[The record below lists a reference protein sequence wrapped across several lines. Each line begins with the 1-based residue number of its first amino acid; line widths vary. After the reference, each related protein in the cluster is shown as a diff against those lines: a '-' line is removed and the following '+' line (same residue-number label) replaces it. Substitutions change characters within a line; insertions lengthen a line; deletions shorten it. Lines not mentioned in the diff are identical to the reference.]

1 MKATKIKMKPGCHY
15 SDDLCEIDSIY
26 LDSKGCFVK
35 KEQIYNYLLKNP
47 CSIYV
52 DLFPFPY
59 LEPVISIYGEKYVRS
74 KANYTMKDNL
84 LRLPRE

>member
-35 KEQIYNYLLKNP
+35 KEQIYNYL
-47 CSIYV
+47 
-52 DLFPFPY
+52 
-59 LEPVISIYGEKYVRS
+59 
-74 KANYTMKDNL
+74 
-84 LRLPRE
+84 